1 MGSTNDVDGVE
12 SAGRPTREAIIDLEA
27 LRHNVRRLREVTGV
41 AELIVVVKADAY
53 GHGAVPIARA
63 AIEAG
68 ADRLGVADISEGIAL
83 RAAGITAPI
92 LAWLHGPDADF
103 GSALSAG
110 LELGLS
116 SEAQLERVVAA
127 AAGLEGAAIPV
138 VQFKLETGLSR
149 NGAAEADWPA
159 LFAAAARAERA
170 GLVRV
175 DGLFS
180 HVSNTSSA
188 DDAEAAA
195 RFERGVAIAEAAG
208 LTPRALHLAA
218 SAAALGEPALRYDA
232 VRLGLAVYGLSPFE
246 PDAAPDRT
254 ASAFGLRPV
263 MTLRATIAA
272 VRRVEPGAGV
282 SYDYSYRTDAPTT
295 LALVPLGYA
304 DGVPRSAS
312 NTGPVVIN
320 GRRYRVCGRIA
331 MDQFVVD
338 VGDDEVAVGDDAI
351 LFGDPAAGAPRVEE
365 WAEAAGTINYEL
377 VTRIGPR
384 VARTTK
390 GAS

>member
-1 MGSTNDVDGVE
+1 MMRAHTDGT
-12 SAGRPTREAIIDLEA
+12 RPTREAIIDLDA
-27 LRHNVRRLREVTGV
+27 LRHNVRRLRELTGV
-41 AELIVVVKADAY
+41 AELIVVVKANAY
-53 GHGAVPIARA
+53 GHGAAAVARA

-68 ADRLGVADISEGIAL
+68 ADRLGVADISEGVAL
-83 RAAGITAPI
+83 RAAGITAPV

-103 GSALSAG
+103 GAALVAG
-110 LELGLS
+110 LELALS
-116 SEAQLERVVAA
+116 SEAQLEQVLAAAA
-127 AAGLEGAAIPV
+127 AAGSGAPV

-159 LFAAAARAERA
+159 LFAAAAAAEHA

-175 DGLFS
+175 DGVFS

-188 DDAEAAA
+188 DDARAAV
-195 RFERGVAIAEAAG
+195 RFERGVELAKAAG
-208 LTPRALHLAA
+208 LAPRTIHLAA

-246 PDAAPDRT
+246 PDASADRT

-263 MTLRATIAA
+263 MTLRASIAA

-304 DGVPRSAS
+304 DGIPRSAS

-338 VGDDEVAVGDDAI
+338 VGDDPVAVGDDVV
-351 LFGDPAAGAPRVEE
+351 LFGDPATGAPRVEE
-365 WAEAAGTINYEL
+365 WADAAGTINYEL
-377 VTRIGPR
+377 VTRIGDR
-384 VARTTK
+384 VVRTTRER
-390 GAS
+390 A

>member
-1 MGSTNDVDGVE
+1 MLGDERSDHADGV
-12 SAGRPTREAIIDLEA
+12 GRPTREAIIDLDA
-27 LRHNVRRLREVTGV
+27 VRHNVRRLREVTGV
-41 AELIVVVKADAY
+41 SELIVVVKADAY
-53 GHGAVPIARA
+53 GHGAVSVARA
-63 AIEAG
+63 ALEAG
-68 ADRLGVADISEGIAL
+68 ADRLGVADISEGLAL

-92 LAWLHGPDADF
+92 LAWLHGPVADF
-103 GSALSAG
+103 DAAVSAG

-116 SEAQLERVVAA
+116 SEAQLVQVIAA
-127 AAGLEGAAIPV
+127 AARLDGARVPV

-149 NGAAEADWPA
+149 NGAAEADWPT
-159 LFAAAARAERA
+159 LFAAAADAERA
-170 GLVRV
+170 GLIRV

-180 HVSNTSSA
+180 HVSNTSST
-188 DDAEAAA
+188 DDADAAA
-195 RFERGVAIAEAAG
+195 RFERGVAIARSAG
-208 LTPRALHLAA
+208 LAPRTLHLAA

-312 NTGPVVIN
+312 NAGPVVIN

-338 VGDDEVAVGDDAI
+338 VGDDEVSVGDDAV
-351 LFGDPAAGAPRVEE
+351 LFGDPAAGAPPVEA
-365 WAEAAGTINYEL
+365 WAQAAGTINYEL

-384 VARTTK
+384 VTRTTR

>member
-1 MGSTNDVDGVE
+1 VTPPTDSVD
-12 SAGRPTREAIIDLEA
+12 RPTREAVIDLDA
-27 LRHNVRRLREVTGV
+27 LRHNVRRLRELTGV

-53 GHGAVPIARA
+53 GHGAVAVARA
-63 AIEAG
+63 ALEAG
-68 ADRLGVADISEGIAL
+68 ADRLGVADIAEGVAL
-83 RAAGITAPI
+83 RAAGVTGPV

-103 GSALSAG
+103 GAALDAG

-116 SEAQLERVVAA
+116 SEAQLVRVIAA
-127 AAGLEGAAIPV
+127 AAERGSATPV

-149 NGAAEADWPA
+149 NGAAEADWA
-159 LFAAAARAERA
+159 GLFAAAASAERA

-188 DDAEAAA
+188 DDAAAA
-195 RFERGVAIAEAAG
+195 ERFERGVAAAADAG
-208 LTPRALHLAA
+208 LTPRTLHLAA

-246 PDAAPDRT
+246 PGAAPDRT
-254 ASAFGLRPV
+254 ATAYGLRPV

-282 SYDYSYRTDAPTT
+282 SYDYSYRTEAPTT

-312 NTGPVVIN
+312 NAGPVVIN

-338 VGDDEVAVGDDAI
+338 LGDDPVAVGDDAV
-351 LFGDPAAGAPRVEE
+351 LFGDPEAGAPRVEE

-384 VARTTK
+384 VVRTLRGAR
-390 GAS
+390 

>member
-1 MGSTNDVDGVE
+1 MTRAR
-12 SAGRPTREAIIDLEA
+12 AGGTRPAREAIIDLDA
-27 LRHNVRRLREVTGV
+27 LRHNVRTLRELTGV
-41 AELIVVVKADAY
+41 AELIVVVKANAY

-68 ADRLGVADISEGIAL
+68 ADRLGVADISEGVAL
-83 RAAGITAPI
+83 RAAGITAPV

-103 GSALSAG
+103 GAALVAG
-110 LELGLS
+110 LELALS
-116 SEAQLERVVAA
+116 SEAQLQQVLAA
-127 AAGLEGAAIPV
+127 ADATGSGAPV

-159 LFAAAARAERA
+159 LFAAAAAAEQA

-175 DGLFS
+175 DGVFS
-180 HVSNTSSA
+180 HVSNTSSEE
-188 DDAEAAA
+188 DARAAV
-195 RFERGVAIAEAAG
+195 RFERGVELARAAG
-208 LTPRALHLAA
+208 LAPRTIHLAA

-246 PDAAPDRT
+246 PDAPADRT
-254 ASAFGLRPV
+254 AAAFGLRPV
-263 MTLRATIAA
+263 MTLRASIAA

-304 DGVPRSAS
+304 DGIPRSAS
-312 NTGPVVIN
+312 NTGPVLIN

-338 VGDDEVAVGDDAI
+338 VGDDPIDVGDDVV
-351 LFGDPAAGAPRVEE
+351 LFGDPSTGAPRVEE
-365 WAEAAGTINYEL
+365 WADAAGTINYEL
-377 VTRIGPR
+377 VTRIGGR
-384 VARTTK
+384 VVRTPWERE
-390 GAS
+390 